1 MFQVPAMDRWCSL
14 DQDKLSGVYVS
25 ERQRELSSPDSCIK
39 YRSQATQTD
48 LLRREIRRQREER
61 VHIENW
67 TKTLKGSS
75 VCFGYELMF
84 GGQEEKFGLMP
95 VDDVLWARSGAQ
107 PWNCRESC
115 TGSATGPGG
124 PGPVT
129 GSSTKQDVGPLRNAK
144 ILGLAGLNEQRVTAS
159 PGTLGKNIL
168 M

>member
-129 GSSTKQDVGPLRNAK
+129 GSST
-144 ILGLAGLNEQRVTAS
+144 
-159 PGTLGKNIL
+159 
-168 M
+168 